1 MYEFKFDVMSINYGT
16 LVIHAEDYTKAKV
29 QVKDRVMYGETDWNN
44 DEIQFN
50 LTSTEELK

>member
-50 LTSTEELK
+50 LTSTEELI